1 MALVAGPL
9 VVVTQLVTVDG
20 VKIVSRLT
28 DPATSHARLRVG
40 RMVLISVVTVM
51 KVSVRVLSIGQK
63 LVKYSDHS
71 KKKVSRAGFTWSV
84 STYSRRRRPKL

>member
-20 VKIVSRLT
+20 VKIMTRLT

-40 RMVLISVVTVM
+40 GAFRWRTSKKAAARPVVTPAETNM
-51 KVSVRVLSIGQK
+51 ALSAQYIAVCRLK
-63 LVKYSDHS
+63 C
-71 KKKVSRAGFTWSV
+71 F
-84 STYSRRRRPKL
+84 

>member
-1 MALVAGPL
+1 MPPAKSINVVSCVCNRMETLLVPYLVALVAGPL

-40 RMVLISVVTVM
+40 RMLTALILTKASA
-51 KVSVRVLSIGQK
+51 S
-63 LVKYSDHS
+63 
-71 KKKVSRAGFTWSV
+71 
-84 STYSRRRRPKL
+84 

>member
-20 VKIVSRLT
+20 VKIMSRLT
-28 DPATSHARLRVG
+28 DPAASHARLGVG
-40 RMVLISVVTVM
+40 RMVLISVVTVIE
-51 KVSVRVLSIGQK
+51 VSVRVLSIGQE

-71 KKKVSRAGFTWSV
+71 KKVSRAGFIWSV